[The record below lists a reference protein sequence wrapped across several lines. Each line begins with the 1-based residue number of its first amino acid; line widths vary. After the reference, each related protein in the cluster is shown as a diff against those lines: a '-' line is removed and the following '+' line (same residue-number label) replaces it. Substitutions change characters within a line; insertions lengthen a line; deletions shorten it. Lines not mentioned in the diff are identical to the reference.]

1 MDYYN
6 LQNSYH
12 TSFADHYINIPVTD
26 RVIMKQNQEFQL
38 KVKVNDIEL
47 TDVEFIVGDSNH
59 IGRKSNGNFY
69 VLNNAPISTSNLC
82 KISVIDS
89 IGNSLR
95 SISLIIIPEF
105 TISLETYSTTAAA
118 NNQIQWKFTSTSNK
132 YNIAFTLELLYN
144 DGTTRSVYISGSG
157 TGRVDI
163 PTNNSPNANFAVA
176 QTKITNLTFTQYWS
190 SQSTEEQYSV
200 KFYNSFYTGA
210 SNNTEYPFY
219 MEPVKIDMLFAGGSG
234 TLEDPYQIKNS
245 VQLRNMQYML
255 ESGSDEYD
263 SETWIVG
270 NYVLMN
276 NITTSL
282 TTLPTLRGR
291 LKGYNA
297 TNYTITISSLTN
309 NGNYA
314 GLFSKIIL
322 GSVENIT
329 VNITGDNS
337 SSSTKYKGAI
347 SGYLSRGTISNC
359 TATGNFTKYSNNVMT
374 SKIGGVVG
382 YMSSGVIANCESK
395 VNINTYGDAGGIVGV
410 QYGGNI
416 RECSYSGTI
425 QLYYELGSVKSD
437 SDNVA
442 VGGIVGRI
450 YAGSIVTNEL
460 NNMKIIYMGKECNET
475 PLKPCIGFFVG
486 RNMNGLGTVA
496 GDVDKINGTIDYGE
510 LQDHKGFLG
519 IGKYNQREYVAT
531 NKAFWGRGD

>member
-1 MDYYN
+1 M
-6 LQNSYH
+6 
-12 TSFADHYINIPVTD
+12 
-26 RVIMKQNQEFQL
+26 
-38 KVKVNDIEL
+38 
-47 TDVEFIVGDSNH
+47 
-59 IGRKSNGNFY
+59 
-69 VLNNAPISTSNLC
+69 
-82 KISVIDS
+82 
-89 IGNSLR
+89 
-95 SISLIIIPEF
+95 
-105 TISLETYSTTAAA
+105 
-118 NNQIQWKFTSTSNK
+118 
-132 YNIAFTLELLYN
+132 LYN
-144 DGTTRSVYISGSG
+144 DGTTRYVNISGSG

-200 KFYNSFYTGA
+200 KFYNSFYSGA

-219 MEPVKIDMLFAGGSG
+219 MEPVKLNMLFAGGSG

-245 VQLRNMQYML
+245 VQLRNMQYMT
-255 ESGSDEYD
+255 ESDRDEYE

-270 NYVLMN
+270 SYVLMS

-282 TTLPTLRGR
+282 TTLPTLRGN

-309 NGNYA
+309 NGNHA

-359 TATGNFTKYSNNVMT
+359 TATGNFTKYSSNVMA

-425 QLYYELGSVKSD
+425 QLYYALESVKSD

-442 VGGIVGRI
+442 VGGIVGRM
-450 YAGSIVTNEL
+450 YAGSISNNKL
-460 NNMKIIYMGKECNET
+460 NNMKIIYKGQECSEKL
-475 PLKPCIGFFVG
+475 LKPCIGFFVG
-486 RNMNGLGTVA
+486 RNVSGFGVIA
-496 GDVDKINGTIDYGE
+496 GSTGDIDGTIDSGTLKKY
-510 LQDHKGFLG
+510 DGFLG
-519 IGKYNQREYVAT
+519 IGKYNQLEYIAT
-531 NKAFWGRGD
+531 NKAFCGRGD